1 MTLPAGFSRSTDA
14 TALYALRS
22 DQLFDFLQ
30 GQPESVQRWAAVNAF
45 SAAPATALLV
55 PGAHGE
61 AALVLAGIS
70 DADDPFALA
79 HLPCSLPEGDYRL
92 LAAPGQNLD
101 FDRAALGWG
110 LGSYRFSRYRKALRE
125 PARLVL
131 VASAHDR
138 PEERRVGKECVST
151 CRSRWSPYH

>member
-79 HLPCSLPEGDYRL
+79 HLPCSLPER
-92 LAAPGQNLD
+92 
-101 FDRAALGWG
+101 
-110 LGSYRFSRYRKALRE
+110 S
-125 PARLVL
+125 
-131 VASAHDR
+131 
-138 PEERRVGKECVST
+138 EERRVGKECVRT